1 MAYEKLPSVSEAEAQ
16 LAKNVIKPIY
26 FLCGDD
32 SYSIDEF
39 VKKINLLFET
49 IIVSD
54 FDKAMYYG
62 DSISMEEV
70 ESFASTFPFGSD
82 KKLVIVKDFEK
93 VKDKAKFKNYVKS
106 PSDFAVV
113 VLINNGVVAKSGVT
127 EPYKSLIANGY
138 YFEAK
143 EMKEEQL
150 RRWIVQK
157 AGSDGR
163 KITADDAQLLM
174 EIVGES
180 KSLIEDQLE
189 KIYIFLGDKREIN
202 AETIKSLSTQL
213 KAFNVFDLQ
222 NALTKRDKKQALKI
236 AYNIL
241 PQSVDEIFKTINM
254 LIRFFTVIAKLKE
267 LAPNPN
273 NANINDLMKK
283 LKMSYY
289 QVQGYVNSSRV
300 FSLNDVAKATEA
312 LLKADIALKST
323 TADHKQIMTVLI
335 SEII

>member
-1 MAYEKLPSVSEAEAQ
+1 MAYEKLPSVADADAL

-32 SYSIDEF
+32 SFSIDEF

-54 FDKAMYYG
+54 FDKAVYYG
-62 DSISMEEV
+62 DSVSMEEV
-70 ESFASTFPFGSD
+70 ESFASTFPFGSE

-93 VKDKAKFKNYVKS
+93 VKDKTKLKNYVKS
-106 PSDFAVV
+106 PSDFTVV
-113 VLINNGVVAKSGVT
+113 VLVNSGAVAKAGTS
-127 EPYKSLIANGY
+127 EPYKSLLAGGF

-143 EMKEEQL
+143 EMKGEQL

-157 AGSDGR
+157 AASDGR
-163 KITADDAQLLM
+163 KISADDAQLLID
-174 EIVGES
+174 IVGENR
-180 KSLIEDQLE
+180 SLIEDQLD
-189 KIYIFLGDKREIN
+189 KIYIFLGDKSVIDT
-202 AETIKSLSTQL
+202 ETVKSLSTQL

-222 NALTKRDKKQALKI
+222 NALTRRDKKEALKI

-254 LIRFFTVIAKLKE
+254 LIRFFTVIAILKE

-283 LKMSYY
+283 LKMSFY
-289 QVQGYVNSSRV
+289 QVQGYVNSSRA
-300 FSLNDVAKATEA
+300 FSLNDITKATEA

-323 TADHKQIMTVLI
+323 AADHKEIMTVLI

>member
-1 MAYEKLPSVSEAEAQ
+1 MAYEKLPSVNDADAL
-16 LAKNVIKPIY
+16 LAKNVIKPVY

-54 FDKAMYYG
+54 FDKAVYYG
-62 DSISMEEV
+62 DSVSMEEV

-93 VKDKAKFKNYVKS
+93 VKDKAKLKNYVKS
-106 PSDFAVV
+106 PSDFTVV
-113 VLINNGVVAKSGVT
+113 VLINNGVVAKAGTT
-127 EPYKSLIANGY
+127 EPYKSLQANGF

-143 EMKEEQL
+143 EMKGEQL

-157 AGSDGR
+157 VASDGR
-163 KITADDAQLLM
+163 KISADDAQMLID
-174 EIVGES
+174 IVGENR
-180 KSLIEDQLE
+180 SLIEDQLD
-189 KIYIFLGDKREIN
+189 KIYIFLGDKSVID
-202 AETIKSLSTQL
+202 AEVVKSLSTQL

-222 NALTKRDKKQALKI
+222 NALTRRDKKEALKI

-254 LIRFFTVIAKLKE
+254 LIRFFTVIARLKE

-283 LKMSYY
+283 LKMSFY
-289 QVQGYVNSSRV
+289 QVQGYVNSSRA
-300 FSLNDVAKATEA
+300 FSLNDITKATEA

-323 TADHKQIMTVLI
+323 AADHKEIMTVLI